1 MVIDILIA
9 AVILLSMI
17 SGYRRGFLGTFL
29 RTFGWLI
36 SAAGAWL
43 AMPYISVFLA
53 EHTGIYDAVRDRAAA
68 ILTPDKENFFL
79 NLFNTGTDSLID
91 EASDYIAQL
100 SFSVLVFTAALF
112 IIRIIISVVSHA
124 FDNDGDSVIGF
135 INAAAGMFIGF
146 LRGVLISLILTA
158 LLFPALSLLNEDRAD
173 ILSEQIDN
181 SKSVSVICA
190 VIPMDEIF
198 IRESPADKDTGP
210 VAYTGDSIL

>member
-79 NLFNTGTDSLID
+79 NLFSTGTDSLID
-91 EASDYIAQL
+91 AASDYIAQL

-112 IIRIIISVVSHA
+112 IIRIIISAVSHA
-124 FDNDGDSVIGF
+124 FDNDGNSVIGF
-135 INAAAGMFIGF
+135 INASAGMFIGF

-181 SKSVSVICA
+181 SKSVSVICE

-198 IRESPADKDTGP
+198 IRESPADKDPGP